1 MSPIVTVNKIS
12 RPEHLVEYLA
22 QAIDGSRLGLKYIAK
37 YDDDLLPEYP
47 AVLIMAGPLAK
58 EIHGTH
64 TFAISLYSEIYLFHG
79 VLTEQRSTRN
89 YNDLVMATNLVTF
102 LEQDLTL
109 GDRVIAGWV
118 DSEVPGVNPP
128 RSSRSDAV
136 ISTRITY
143 RATQETRF
151 K

>member
-1 MSPIVTVNKIS
+1 MSPVVTVNRIT
-12 RPEHLVEYLA
+12 RPEHLVEHLA
-22 QAIDGSRLGLKYIAK
+22 QAINGSNLGIKYIAK
-37 YDDDLLPEYP
+37 YDDELLPEYP
-47 AVLIMAGPLAK
+47 AVLIMAGPLQK

-64 TFAISLYSEIYLFHG
+64 TFAVSLHCELYLFHA
-79 VLTEQRSTRN
+79 VLTEQRVTRN
-89 YNDLVMATNLVTF
+89 YNDLIMASKLIDF

-109 GDRVIAGWV
+109 GERIIAGWV

-128 RSSRSDAV
+128 RSNRSDAV